1 MKKTI
6 IILFILTLSFLCW
19 GKTKV
24 ITEGFMG
31 PEAVCYDEKA
41 RTIYV
46 SNISGDATAK
56 DNNGYIAKLNWKGK
70 PIDLNFIKGG
80 QNGVTL
86 NAPKG
91 LVITGGKII
100 VADIDHI
107 RGFDLKSGA
116 PLFGIPV
123 EGALFLNDT
132 AVGPEGEV
140 YFTDMNTSKIYKL
153 SKEHSE
159 VTLFA
164 DSTTAEITRPNGLI
178 YDAMGDRLLV
188 VGREEKLLWQFTLDG
203 ELVGTI
209 KMPAA
214 RLDGIVADG
223 KGNFYITSWE
233 TSSVYRLDSSG
244 QVTVFAEGL
253 TSPADLGID
262 RKRRRLL
269 IPQLREHKMVII
281 DFK

>member
-1 MKKTI
+1 MKKI
-6 IILFILTLSFLCW
+6 ILTLFILSLSFLTW
-19 GKTKV
+19 GKTIV
-24 ITEGFMG
+24 LTEGFMG
-31 PEAVCYDEKA
+31 PEAVCYDEKS

-46 SNISGDATAK
+46 SNINGDSTAK

-70 PIDLNFIKGG
+70 PLDLDFIKGG

-100 VADIDHI
+100 VTDIDHI

-164 DSTTAEITRPNGLI
+164 DSTTADIIGPNGLI
-178 YDAMGDRLLV
+178 YDEIDNRLLV
-188 VGREEKLLWQFTLDG
+188 VGREKKLIWHFTLDG
-203 ELVGTI
+203 ELVGAI
-209 KMPAA
+209 EMPAA

-244 QVTVFAEGL
+244 EITVFAEGL

-262 RKRRRLL
+262 RKKRRVL

-281 DFK
+281 DYR